1 MTGLFLEDGII
12 FFFFGKLPTAADPS
26 MKFNLV
32 KFITKKY
39 T

>member
-12 FFFFGKLPTAADPS
+12 FFFGKLPTAADPS